1 MFNQSINYMKRKTTF
16 LAKAFTM
23 LFAVLLSLVTSG
35 AAAQETLTVY
45 EDGEATSAYVPV
57 YGFYGDAFNKCE
69 FIIPSDELASMINGT
84 ISQMAFYLSSPA
96 TESWGDAQFQVFLK
110 EVSETTLADFTG
122 AEGATIVYEGALDG
136 TGETMTIDFTSSYT
150 YGGGNLLVGVY
161 QTVKGSYK
169 SASFYG
175 VTAEGASI
183 TGYNYSG
190 LDGIAATAR
199 NFIPKTTFAYTGGSF
214 DGVLKPTGLKVSYEG
229 GTEATI
235 SWSSEEEV
243 FDIDVNGT
251 VTENVENP
259 TTLTGLEYATV
270 YTVKV
275 RAKRGEKM
283 SDWSNPVTFTTAIS
297 DDMCQIQAVLTDS
310 YGDGWSSAKLVIT
323 DVESGIEIASLT
335 LASGLGPE
343 TIAID
348 VPNNHDIKFTWVS
361 GNQLS
366 YENECGFVITDIN
379 DQVILAKEAGSQPAP
394 TAGVLETWHVNCAA
408 SPWRSPADLAA
419 SEITAFSATLSWT
432 ERSLNPAT
440 SWVLAYAAAGAAE
453 YTEVTVTENPYV
465 LEGLTPETTYAVKV
479 RPATDEVEFWSDE
492 ITFTTDV
499 QFRAVQDLAVEP
511 TATTATVTWTPAEGA
526 TSYVLEY
533 ADPSSVTFVGD
544 WYKYDNGTASS
555 GVSAGGE
562 EFNYAVMFPAGSF
575 TGNALNKVSIFD
587 AAAATGTVI
596 IYAGGTTEPET
607 VIASSPY
614 TLTASNEFVDVNFN
628 YITVNPEQ
636 NLWVVVTNP
645 SGATVATA
653 DDELGDANGRWLYY
667 GNWGDLA
674 NAGVSGS
681 CWLIHAEIGTADFSS
696 VTWTTVEGATS
707 PAEIAGLT
715 PETDYLV
722 RVKAIYGEEGESA
735 WTSTNFTTAEEVA
748 TPTDL
753 AVSEVGNKSAVLSWT
768 ENGEATAWQIALNG
782 DEENLIAADSNPFT
796 LTGLTPETAYTA
808 KVRAINGE
816 KQSKWSNEV
825 SFTTDIAYPA
835 PTELAAEA
843 ASTDATIT
851 WTGDADSY
859 NLRYRVYVPGN
870 EVKESFE
877 EELGDWTTIDADG
890 DGQTWYGLT
899 TAQGAFTPHDGEA
912 FMTSASYQNAA
923 LTPDNYLVS
932 PKVKLG
938 GSITF
943 WACAQDASWAA
954 EHFGV
959 AVSTTGNTDAAD
971 FTTIEEWTMTS
982 AGTPASSRRKVQ
994 GTWGEYTVDL
1004 SAYAGQEGYV
1014 AIRHFNCS
1022 DMFRLNVDDVTITM
1036 PGEGEEQ
1043 PWTVV
1048 ENATSP
1054 YTIEGLDE
1062 DTKYEVAVQ
1071 AVYADGESQW
1081 ATTTF
1086 TTLNNNPV
1094 PYDIVADLT
1103 ADGANLTWEGNGENY
1118 VVRYRVPNTYEATFF
1133 EDFENGM
1140 PEDWTTIDADGDGND
1155 WGVTQGVSTVSG
1167 TNAAI
1172 SQSYINNVGAL
1183 TPDNWLITPK
1193 LDLDGTMRV
1202 WLCGQDPNY
1211 PSEHF
1216 AIYLAPVDEVADV
1229 SDFTITLVPETVTT
1243 GEYVEYTAD
1252 LSAYAGQQGYIAIR
1266 HFNCSDMFYLNVDDF
1281 GLYVESD
1288 EQPWTEIV
1296 TNDPEATISGLAT
1309 NNAYEYQIKSIKGE
1323 NESEWSELGE
1333 FALVTLDCNG
1343 DNTDLLN
1350 KFNGKLAHVTLA
1362 NRTFYKDDTWNTIF
1376 LPFDLTEEEFAQTPL
1391 ADGELRTLTD
1401 IDYDEENDIV
1411 TLNFDEAMGMYA
1423 DYGYPGMVGGNP
1435 YIIKWAAGSN
1445 VENPEFANVTISN
1458 AQYYT
1463 GGATDDE
1470 SIEVQFY
1477 GTYDWMEFPDT
1488 DQSFLFL
1495 GADNTLYYPEG
1506 GASVAATRGFF
1517 YLTGVTAGEGE
1528 GVKFCTNLDGAN
1540 DPTGIANLNVE
1551 ESGEWYDLSGRKLA
1565 GKPVQKGIYVNG
1577 GRKVTV
1583 K

>member
-23 LFAVLLSLVTSG
+23 LLAVLLSLVTSG

-57 YGFYGDAFNKCE
+57 YGYYGDAFNKCE
-69 FIIPSDELASMINGT
+69 FIIPSDELASMINAT
-84 ISQMAFYLSSPA
+84 ISQMTFYLASPA
-96 TESWGDAQFQVFLK
+96 TDTWGDAQFQVFLK
-110 EVSETTLADFTG
+110 EVSETTLDTYYG

-161 QTVKGSYK
+161 QTVTGSYK

-175 VTAEGASI
+175 VTAAGASI
-183 TGYNYSG
+183 TGYNYSS
-190 LDGIAATAR
+190 LDAITTANAR
-199 NFIPKTTFAYTGGSF
+199 DFIPKTTFAYTGGSF

-283 SDWSNPVTFTTAIS
+283 SDWSNPVTFNTDIS
-297 DDMCQIQAVLTDS
+297 DDMCQIMLVLTDS
-310 YGDGWSSAKLVIT
+310 YGDGWNGNAIQIT
-323 DVESGIEIASLT
+323 DVLTGIVIGTYANQNLDGGNGE
-335 LASGLGPE
+335 E
-343 TIAID
+343 TQTIYVD
-348 VPNNHDIKFTWVS
+348 VPNDRDIRFTWVA
-361 GNQLS
+361 GS
-366 YENECGFVITDIN
+366 YVNETSYAAYDIN
-379 DQVILAKEAGSQPAP
+379 EEVIFSGSGEALP
-394 TAGVLETWHVNCAA
+394 TTTWHVNCTAT
-408 SPWRSPADLAA
+408 SWRSPADLAA
-419 SEITAFSATLSWT
+419 SEITAFSAKLSWT
-432 ERSLNPAT
+432 ERSLTPAT

-499 QFRAVQDLAVEP
+499 QFPAVQDLAVEP

-555 GVSAGGE
+555 GVNASGD

-587 AAAATGTVI
+587 GAAATGTVI
-596 IYAGGTTEPET
+596 IYAGGTTEPGT

-645 SGATVATA
+645 TGAAVATA

-667 GNWGDLA
+667 GGWMDMA
-674 NAGVSGS
+674 TAGVSGS
-681 CWLIHAEIGTADFSS
+681 CWLIHAEIGTTDFSS

-735 WTSTNFTTAEEVA
+735 WTSTNFTTTEFNAIATNVVVTPGSTTATIEWTGESDSYEVKYRSTTVDGA
-748 TPTDL
+748 SSYVMDFESGLGDWTNIKNGEGPNETEGWYTYDPTTGLEFNAHSGTYCASAWSWTNNTAFNADNWLITPKVTFDKQMKYWVRTNKGFPDAYEVLLSTAGNEPTDFTVVL
-753 AVSEVGNKSAVLSWT
+753 QEMAAAPAVADWTKVSIDLSAYEGQEGYIAFHHVSTDCNYLLIDDFSL
-768 ENGEATAWQIALNG
+768 NGEDTPAGEWVTVTTS
-782 DEENLIAADSNPFT
+782 DTSVE
-796 LTGLTPETAYTA
+796 LTGLTEETTY
-808 KVRAINGE
+808 E
-816 KQSKWSNEV
+816 
-825 SFTTDIAYPA
+825 FTI
-835 PTELAAEA
+835 
-843 ASTDATIT
+843 I
-851 WTGDADSY
+851 GI
-859 NLRYRVYVPGN
+859 
-870 EVKESFE
+870 K
-877 EELGDWTTIDADG
+877 
-890 DGQTWYGLT
+890 
-899 TAQGAFTPHDGEA
+899 DGEA
-912 FMTSASYQNAA
+912 N
-923 LTPDNYLVS
+923 
-932 PKVKLG
+932 
-938 GSITF
+938 
-943 WACAQDASWAA
+943 
-954 EHFGV
+954 
-959 AVSTTGNTDAAD
+959 
-971 FTTIEEWTMTS
+971 
-982 AGTPASSRRKVQ
+982 AGTP
-994 GTWGEYTVDL
+994 
-1004 SAYAGQEGYV
+1004 V
-1014 AIRHFNCS
+1014 A
-1022 DMFRLNVDDVTITM
+1022 
-1036 PGEGEEQ
+1036 
-1043 PWTVV
+1043 
-1048 ENATSP
+1048 
-1054 YTIEGLDE
+1054 
-1062 DTKYEVAVQ
+1062 
-1071 AVYADGESQW
+1071 
-1081 ATTTF
+1081 TF

-1094 PYDIVADLT
+1094 PYNIVADLT

-1118 VVRYRVPNTYEATFF
+1118 VVRYRVPSTYEATFF

-1333 FALVTLDCNG
+1333 FALVTLDCNEN
-1343 DNTDLLN
+1343 NTDLLN
-1350 KFNGKLAHVTLA
+1350 KFNGKFAHVTLA
-1362 NRTFYKDDTWNTIF
+1362 NRTFYKDGTWNTIF

-1423 DYGYPGMVGGNP
+1423 EYGYPGMVGGNP

-1458 AQYYT
+1458 ATYYA

-1470 SIEVQFY
+1470 SIQVEFY
-1477 GTYDWMEFPDT
+1477 GTYDWTEFPDT

-1517 YLTGVTAGEGE
+1517 YLIGVTAGEGE
-1528 GVKFCTNLDGAN
+1528 GVKFCTNLDGAS

>member
-69 FIIPSDELASMINGT
+69 FIIPSEELASMINGT

-175 VTAEGASI
+175 VTAAGASI
-183 TGYNYSG
+183 TGYNYSS

-199 NFIPKTTFAYTGGSF
+199 DFIPKTTFAYTGGSF

-275 RAKRGEKM
+275 RAKRGEEM

-348 VPNNHDIKFTWVS
+348 VPNNHDIKFSWVS

-366 YENECGFVITDIN
+366 YEYECGFVITDIN

-499 QFRAVQDLAVEP
+499 QFPAVQDLAVEP

-544 WYKYDNGTASS
+544 WYKYDNGTAS
-555 GVSAGGE
+555 GAVNAGGD

-596 IYAGGTTEPET
+596 IYAGGTTEPGT

-645 SGATVATA
+645 TGAAVATA

-696 VTWTTVEGATS
+696 MTWTTVEGATS

-722 RVKAIYGEEGESA
+722 RVKAIYGEEGESD

-748 TPTDL
+748 TPSDL

-1094 PYDIVADLT
+1094 PYNIVADLT

-1118 VVRYRVPNTYEATFF
+1118 VVRYRPVGEPMNMDVWNQVGSDVTATSEATEYSFDLSGYSGTGYVAIRHYNISDMF
-1133 EDFENGM
+1133 NLCVDDITLTDATGAVVVSEDFTSGEM
-1140 PEDWTTIDADGDGND
+1140 PADWDNLDYDGDGNV
-1155 WGVTQGVSTVSG
+1155 WGLAQ
-1167 TNAAI
+1167 I
-1172 SQSYINNVGAL
+1172 SEDGNYCAYSASFINNVGAV
-1183 TPDNWLITPK
+1183 TPDNWLIIPNVE
-1193 LDLDGTMRV
+1193 LGGTLSFQAWGM
-1202 WLCGQDPNY
+1202 DSSY
-1211 PSEHF
+1211 
-1216 AIYLAPVDEVADV
+1216 ADEVFAVFV
-1229 SDFTITLVPETVTT
+1229 STEP
-1243 GEYVEYTAD
+1243 YTA
-1252 LSAYAGQQGYIAIR
+1252 
-1266 HFNCSDMFYLNVDDF
+1266 
-1281 GLYVESD
+1281 VE
-1288 EQPWTEIV
+1288 EPWTEIV

-1333 FALVTLDCNG
+1333 FALVTLDCNEN
-1343 DNTDLLN
+1343 NTDLLN

-1376 LPFDLTEEEFAQTPL
+1376 LPFNLTEEEFAQTPL

-1445 VENPEFANVTISN
+1445 VENPEFANVTISSD
-1458 AQYYT
+1458 QYYA

-1470 SIEVQFY
+1470 SIQVQFY

-1517 YLTGVTAGEGE
+1517 YLIGVTAGEGE

>member
-45 EDGEATSAYVPV
+45 EDGEATSANVPV
-57 YGFYGDAFNKCE
+57 FGYYGDAFNKCE

-84 ISQMAFYLSSPA
+84 ISQMTFYLSSPA

-161 QTVKGSYK
+161 QTVKGGYK

-175 VTAEGASI
+175 VTAAGASI
-183 TGYNYSG
+183 TGYSYSS

-199 NFIPKTTFAYTGGSF
+199 DFIPKTTFAYTGGSF

-235 SWSSEEEV
+235 SWSSEEEA

-275 RAKRGEKM
+275 RAKRGEEV
-283 SDWSNPVTFTTAIS
+283 SDWSNPVTFNTVIS
-297 DDMCQIQAVLTDS
+297 DDMCQIKLVLTDS
-310 YGDGWSSAKLVIT
+310 YGDGWNGNAIQIT
-323 DVESGIEIASLT
+323 DVLSGIVIGTYANQNLDGANGE
-335 LASGLGPE
+335 E
-343 TIAID
+343 TQTIYVD
-348 VPNNHDIKFTWVS
+348 VPNGRDIRFTWVV
-361 GNQLS
+361 GS
-366 YENECGFVITDIN
+366 YATETSYAAYDIN
-379 DQVILAKEAGSQPAP
+379 EEVIFSGSGEALP
-394 TAGVLETWHVNCAA
+394 TTTWHVNCAA

-492 ITFTTDV
+492 ITFTTAV
-499 QFRAVQDLAVEP
+499 QFPAVQDLAVEP

-544 WYKYDNGTASS
+544 WYKYDNGTATS
-555 GVSAGGE
+555 GVNAGGS

-587 AAAATGTVI
+587 GAAATGTVI
-596 IYAGGTTEPET
+596 IYAGGTTEPGT

-645 SGATVATA
+645 TGAAVATA

-667 GNWGDLA
+667 GGNWGDLA

-696 VTWTTVEGATS
+696 MTWTTVEGATS

-722 RVKAIYGEEGESA
+722 RVKAIYGEEGESD

-748 TPTDL
+748 TPSDL

-1081 ATTTF
+1081 TTTTF
-1086 TTLNNNPV
+1086 TTLSNNPV
-1094 PYDIVADLT
+1094 PYNIVADLT
-1103 ADGANLTWEGNGENY
+1103 ADGANLTWEGNGEEY
-1118 VVRYRVPNTYEATFF
+1118 VVRYRVPSTYEATFF

-1281 GLYVESD
+1281 GLYVESE

-1333 FALVTLDCNG
+1333 FALVTLDSNG

-1350 KFNGKLAHVTLA
+1350 KFNGKFAHVTLA

-1376 LPFDLTEEEFAQTPL
+1376 LPFNLTEEEFAQTPL

-1411 TLNFDEAMGMYA
+1411 TLNFDEAMGVFA
-1423 DYGYPGMVGGNP
+1423 DYGYPGMVGGYP

-1445 VENPEFANVTISN
+1445 VENPEFANVTISSD
-1458 AQYYT
+1458 QYYA

-1470 SIEVQFY
+1470 SIQVEFY

-1517 YLTGVTAGEGE
+1517 HLIGVTAGEGE